1 MAGKRTGADMRQLL
15 LQIGYALLTFLLALL
30 LIALVARAVG
40 PASAGASYSY
50 GIPFEW
56 RIVDG
61 DTISTTQRP
70 RKYFRLVGYDAPEI
84 TRPRCE
90 AELLHGA
97 RAKLYLKGLLES
109 PNLLFL
115 DTGNLDRY
123 GRNLVHFWLGGRRV
137 SELMITAGYGV
148 ESNGKSRIDW
158 CGRLHGKAVH

>member
-1 MAGKRTGADMRQLL
+1 MKQLL
-15 LQIGYALLTFLLALL
+15 LNIGYALLSFLLLLALIGFL
-30 LIALVARAVG
+30 FRIAD
-40 PASAGASYSY
+40 PANAKPSYSY

-109 PNLLFL
+109 PNLLLL
-115 DTGNLDRY
+115 DTGDLDRY
-123 GRNLVHFWLGGRRV
+123 GRNLVHFWVGGKRV
-137 SELMITAGYGV
+137 ADLMIKAGYGV
-148 ESNGKSRIDW
+148 ESNGKSRPNW
-158 CGRLHGKAVH
+158 CAHLKAQR

>member
-1 MAGKRTGADMRQLL
+1 MRQLL
-15 LQIGYALLTFLLALL
+15 LQIGYALLTFFLILILVG
-30 LIALVARAVG
+30 LIARAIG
-40 PASAGASYSY
+40 PAQAGASYSY

-84 TRPRCE
+84 TRSRCE

-97 RAKLYLKGLLES
+97 RAKLYLKDLLES
-109 PNLLFL
+109 PNLLLL

-123 GRNLVHFWLGGRRV
+123 GRNLVHFWIGGRRV
-137 SELMITAGYGV
+137 SELMIAAGYGV

-158 CGRLHGKAVH
+158 CSRLKASAH

>member
-1 MAGKRTGADMRQLL
+1 MRDVKQILL
-15 LQIGYALLTFLLALL
+15 NTGYALLTFLLILAFVGLL
-30 LIALVARAVG
+30 FRLVD
-40 PASAGASYSY
+40 PANAKASYSY

-84 TRPRCE
+84 TRPKCE

-109 PNLLFL
+109 PNLLLL

-123 GRNLVHFWLGGRRV
+123 GRNLVHFWVGGKRLAD
-137 SELMITAGYGV
+137 LMIQAGYGV
-148 ESNGKSRIDW
+148 ESNGTRRPNW
-158 CGRLHGKAVH
+158 CAILKAKH

>member
-1 MAGKRTGADMRQLL
+1 MKDLL
-15 LQIGYALLTFLLALL
+15 LQIGYALLSFLL
-30 LIALVARAVG
+30 IMVLVGLAFRLAS
-40 PASAGASYSY
+40 PAQAGASYSY

-109 PNLLFL
+109 PNLLLL

-123 GRNLVHFWLGGRRV
+123 GRNLVHFWIGGKRV
-137 SELMITAGYGV
+137 SELMINAGYGV

-158 CGRLHGKAVH
+158 CGRLGKAKY